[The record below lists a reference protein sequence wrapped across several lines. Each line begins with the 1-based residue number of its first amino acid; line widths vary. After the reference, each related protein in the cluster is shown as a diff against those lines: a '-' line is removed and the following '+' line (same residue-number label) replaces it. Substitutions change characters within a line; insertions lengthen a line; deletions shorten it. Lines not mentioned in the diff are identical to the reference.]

1 MGDKSKGWVL
11 LYRSIR
17 DSWIWEKKPFD
28 PARAWIDLILDANHD
43 DGKVF
48 TGSSLMKIKRGQD
61 WVSVRSLAERWGWSK
76 DRVRKFLK
84 TLESDSMIRINTTPF
99 GTLLTIVKY
108 GDFQGCGDAKGT
120 QKGHKRDTSGTE
132 AGHLGDAKGKPT
144 IKERNIRNKEIK
156 KEIKALRTAIRTV
169 MHVVMRYALHDAL
182 RDA

>member
-1 MGDKSKGWVL
+1 MADKSKGWIL

-17 DSWIWEKKPFD
+17 DSWIWDKKPFD

-48 TGSSLMKIKRGQD
+48 TGAELIKIKRGQD

-99 GTLLTIVKY
+99 GTLLTIVNY
-108 GDFQGCGDAKGT
+108 GNFQDR
-120 QKGHKRDTSGTE
+120 QDSKRDTEKT
-132 AGHLGDAKGKPT
+132 PT
-144 IKERNIRNKEIK
+144 RTQTGRRPVRNKEELKEGK
-156 KEIKALRTAIRTV
+156 KERDLPSEEDSEDLSAWEALEDD
-169 MHVVMRYALHDAL
+169 DATT
-182 RDA
+182 

>member
-1 MGDKSKGWVL
+1 MGDKSKGWIL

-48 TGSSLMKIKRGQD
+48 TGSSLVKIKRGQD

-99 GTLLTIVKY
+99 GTLLTIVNY
-108 GDFQGCGDAKGT
+108 DNFQIRQDS
-120 QKGHKRDTSGTE
+120 KRDTKKTPARAQTGR
-132 AGHLGDAKGKPT
+132 KPV
-144 IKERNIRNKEIK
+144 RNKEGL
-156 KEIKALRTAIRTV
+156 KEELKERKERDLPSEDEAEDLTAWEE
-169 MHVVMRYALHDAL
+169 LEDDDATEH
-182 RDA
+182 

>member
-1 MGDKSKGWVL
+1 MGDKSKGWIL

-48 TGSSLMKIKRGQD
+48 TGSSLVKIKRGQD

-99 GTLLTIVKY
+99 GTLLTIVNY
-108 GDFQGCGDAKGT
+108 DNFQIRQDSKRDAKKTPTRT
-120 QKGHKRDTSGTE
+120 QTGR
-132 AGHLGDAKGKPT
+132 KPV
-144 IKERNIRNKEIK
+144 RNKEGL
-156 KEIKALRTAIRTV
+156 KEELKERKE
-169 MHVVMRYALHDAL
+169 
-182 RDA
+182 RDLPSEGENATEDDGWFESLEG

>member
-99 GTLLTIVKY
+99 GTLLTVVNY
-108 GDFQGCGDAKGT
+108 DNFQIRQDR
-120 QKGHKRDTSGTE
+120 KRDTKKTPTRTQTGR
-132 AGHLGDAKGKPT
+132 KPV
-144 IKERNIRNKEIK
+144 RNKEGL
-156 KEIKALRTAIRTV
+156 KEELKERKESDLPSEEEIEDLTAWEE
-169 MHVVMRYALHDAL
+169 LEDDDATTEH
-182 RDA
+182 

>member
-48 TGSSLMKIKRGQD
+48 TGSSLVKIKRGQD

-99 GTLLTIVKY
+99 GTLLTIVNY
-108 GDFQGCGDAKGT
+108 DNFQIRQDS
-120 QKGHKRDTSGTE
+120 KRDTKKT
-132 AGHLGDAKGKPT
+132 PT
-144 IKERNIRNKEIK
+144 RTQTGRTPVRNKEGL
-156 KEIKALRTAIRTV
+156 KEELKERKESDLPSEEEIEDLTAWEE
-169 MHVVMRYALHDAL
+169 LEDDDAT
-182 RDA
+182 AEH

>member
-99 GTLLTIVKY
+99 GTLLTVVNY
-108 GDFQGCGDAKGT
+108 DNFQIRQDS
-120 QKGHKRDTSGTE
+120 KRDTKKTPTRTQT
-132 AGHLGDAKGKPT
+132 GHKPV
-144 IKERNIRNKEIK
+144 RNKEGL
-156 KEIKALRTAIRTV
+156 KEELKERKESDLPSEEEIEDLTAWEE
-169 MHVVMRYALHDAL
+169 LEDDDATTEH
-182 RDA
+182 

>member
-48 TGSSLMKIKRGQD
+48 TGSSLVKIKRGQD

-99 GTLLTIVKY
+99 GTLLTIVNY
-108 GDFQGCGDAKGT
+108 DNFQIRQDS
-120 QKGHKRDTSGTE
+120 KRDTKKTPTRTQTGR
-132 AGHLGDAKGKPT
+132 KPV
-144 IKERNIRNKEIK
+144 RNKEGLKEELKERK
-156 KEIKALRTAIRTV
+156 KSDLPSEEETV
-169 MHVVMRYALHDAL
+169 TEDDGWFDSLEDDNDTTEH
-182 RDA
+182 

>member
-1 MGDKSKGWVL
+1 MGDKSKGWIL

-48 TGSSLMKIKRGQD
+48 TGSSLVRIKRGQD

-99 GTLLTIVKY
+99 GTLLTIVNY
-108 GDFQGCGDAKGT
+108 DNFQIRQDS
-120 QKGHKRDTSGTE
+120 KRDTKKTPTRTQTGR
-132 AGHLGDAKGKPT
+132 KPV
-144 IKERNIRNKEIK
+144 RNKEGL
-156 KEIKALRTAIRTV
+156 KEELKERKERGLPSEEENATEDDGWFEAV
-169 MHVVMRYALHDAL
+169 EDD
-182 RDA
+182 RDTTEHKH

>member
-99 GTLLTIVKY
+99 GTLLTVVNY
-108 GDFQGCGDAKGT
+108 DNFQIRQDS
-120 QKGHKRDTSGTE
+120 KRDTKKTPTRTQTGR
-132 AGHLGDAKGKPT
+132 KPV
-144 IKERNIRNKEIK
+144 RNKEGL
-156 KEIKALRTAIRTV
+156 KEELKERKESDLPSEEEIEDLTAWEE
-169 MHVVMRYALHDAL
+169 LEDDDAT
-182 RDA
+182 AEH

>member
-1 MGDKSKGWVL
+1 MGDKSKGWIL

-48 TGSSLMKIKRGQD
+48 TGSSLVKIKRGQD

-99 GTLLTIVKY
+99 GTLLTIVNY
-108 GDFQGCGDAKGT
+108 DNFQIRQDS
-120 QKGHKRDTSGTE
+120 KRDTKKTPTRTQTGR
-132 AGHLGDAKGKPT
+132 KPV
-144 IKERNIRNKEIK
+144 RNKEGLKEELKERK
-156 KEIKALRTAIRTV
+156 KSDLPSEEETV
-169 MHVVMRYALHDAL
+169 TEDDGWFDSLEDDNDTTEH
-182 RDA
+182 

>member
-1 MGDKSKGWVL
+1 MADKSKGWIL

-17 DSWIWEKKPFD
+17 DSWIWDKKPFD

-48 TGSSLMKIKRGQD
+48 TGAELIKIKRGQD

-99 GTLLTIVKY
+99 GTLLTIVNY
-108 GDFQGCGDAKGT
+108 GNFQDR
-120 QKGHKRDTSGTE
+120 QDSKRDTEKT
-132 AGHLGDAKGKPT
+132 PT
-144 IKERNIRNKEIK
+144 RTQTGRRPVRNKEELKEELKEGK
-156 KEIKALRTAIRTV
+156 KERDLPSEEDSEDLSAWEALEDD
-169 MHVVMRYALHDAL
+169 DATT
-182 RDA
+182 

>member
-48 TGSSLMKIKRGQD
+48 TGSSLVKIKRGQD

-99 GTLLTIVKY
+99 GTLLTIVNY
-108 GDFQGCGDAKGT
+108 DNFQIRQDS
-120 QKGHKRDTSGTE
+120 KRDTKKTPTRTQTGR
-132 AGHLGDAKGKPT
+132 KPV
-144 IKERNIRNKEIK
+144 RNKEGL
-156 KEIKALRTAIRTV
+156 KEELKERKESDLPSEEETV
-169 MHVVMRYALHDAL
+169 TEDDGWFDSLEDDNDTTEH
-182 RDA
+182 

>member
-1 MGDKSKGWVL
+1 MMGDKSKGWVL

-61 WVSVRSLAERWGWSK
+61 WVSVRSLAEKWGWSK

-99 GTLLTIVKY
+99 GTLLTIVNY
-108 GDFQGCGDAKGT
+108 DNFQIRQDS
-120 QKGHKRDTSGTE
+120 KRDTKKTPTRTQTGR
-132 AGHLGDAKGKPT
+132 KPV
-144 IKERNIRNKEIK
+144 RNKEGL
-156 KEIKALRTAIRTV
+156 KEELKERKERDLPSEEEIEDLTAWEE
-169 MHVVMRYALHDAL
+169 LEDDDATTEH
-182 RDA
+182 